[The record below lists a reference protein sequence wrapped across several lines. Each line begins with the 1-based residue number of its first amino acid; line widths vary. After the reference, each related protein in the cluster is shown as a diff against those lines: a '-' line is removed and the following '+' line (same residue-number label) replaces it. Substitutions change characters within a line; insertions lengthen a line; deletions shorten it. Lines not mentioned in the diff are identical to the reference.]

1 MKKKI
6 LIETIPA
13 GTKFELF
20 DTFVGWTELKNHAGK
35 SVQNPFIMFH
45 DENGNDR
52 GTMHIPYNQ
61 AIFAGFKLM
70 KYGIKST
77 WHNRWI
83 RKALKK

>member
-20 DTFVGWTELKNHAGK
+20 DTFVGWTELKTRDGK
-35 SVQNPFIMFH
+35 SMWIPFIMLH

-52 GTMHIPYNQ
+52 GTINIPHTQ

-83 RKALKK
+83 RKELKK